1 MFAHKL
7 VLLGTTLLLLSSAVH
22 SQSSISLKDAN
33 FEEAPKTLETTSE
46 KPSSSSST
54 STSTTTTT
62 AAPKTS
68 TTTTEKTS
76 SSSSSSTSTTTT
88 TSTSTSTSTEPPK
101 TTTTPAPVP
110 TTTHAPQPYPE
121 PKVGTWNATCIL
133 LTMAAQ
139 LNFTY
144 ETKEGKMAHGLYNIP
159 SNATIGDHVCDSQT
173 IQSIQL
179 SWGPATSVQS
189 MVMQF
194 DNKNATTVLS
204 AIQIHLS
211 VLSEDFPDAKEN
223 QTLQLIHRGSD
234 EFKTPEKMSYHCT
247 RPQKLNLTETV
258 DLKPE
263 IGWLSVSNVQV
274 EAFRGANAAGF
285 STVHDCDSSETSDV
299 VPIAVGIALAALIL
313 VVLISYLCAR
323 RRSNS
328 SGYMSF

>member
-22 SQSSISLKDAN
+22 SQSSISLKDAH
-33 FEEAPKTLETTSE
+33 FEEAPKTVETTSE
-46 KPSSSSST
+46 KPL
-54 STSTTTTT
+54 
-62 AAPKTS
+62 
-68 TTTTEKTS
+68 TS
-76 SSSSSSTSTTTT
+76 SSSSSSTSTSTSTTT
-88 TSTSTSTSTEPPK
+88 TSTAAPTTSTTTTVKPSSSSTSTTTTTSTSTEPPK

-110 TTTHAPQPYPE
+110 TTTHAPQPYPG
-121 PKVGTWNATCIL
+121 PKVGTWNASCIL

-144 ETKEGKMAHGLYNIP
+144 ETKDGKMAHGLYNIP
-159 SNATIGDHVCDSQT
+159 ANASIGDHVCDSQT
-173 IQSIQL
+173 IQTIQL
-179 SWGPATSVQS
+179 SWGPTTSVQS
-189 MVMQF
+189 MLMQF

-204 AIQIHLS
+204 TIQIHLS

-247 RPQKLNLTETV
+247 RPQMLNLTETV

-263 IGWLSVSNVQV
+263 IGWLSVSSVQV
-274 EAFRGANAAGF
+274 EAFRGADAKGF
-285 STVHDCDSSETSDV
+285 SAVHDCDSSETSDV

-323 RRSNS
+323 RRSTTR
-328 SGYMSF
+328 GYVSF